1 MRFAF
6 LEAFIQ
12 DWGFLG
18 VFLGIIATGLGF
30 PMPEELP
37 VVIGG
42 GLAGHQSGDRVFMIL
57 MLITCIVGVIVGD
70 SFLYLIGRI
79 WGTRLVETRFFRE
92 RVLPPERLATI
103 TDNFHKYG
111 VKILLFARLTPGIR
125 APIFLT
131 AGISRMSMAKF
142 LIADGLYAIPGVS
155 LLFFLG
161 YFFTE
166 RMIAIIEAKAEL
178 VKAIIILVILG
189 SLAAYLVYRF
199 LRKPVVMG
207 NPRDVP
213 TIMEPVAYGTDQVT
227 KQILHPENHDL
238 GSERPTA
245 PVQTTPP
252 A

>member
-1 MRFAF
+1 V
-6 LEAFIQ
+6 EAFIQ
-12 DWGFLG
+12 DWGYLG
-18 VFLGIIATGLGF
+18 VFLGILATGLGF

-42 GLAGHQSGDRVFMIL
+42 GLAGHQSDDRVFMIL
-57 MLITCIVGVIVGD
+57 MLVTCIVGVIIGD

-79 WGTRLVETRFFRE
+79 WGTRLVETRVFRE
-92 RVLPPERLATI
+92 RILPPERLATI

-131 AGISRMSMAKF
+131 AGISRMSMARF

-166 RMIAIIEAKAEL
+166 RMIAIIEAKAEM

-189 SLAAYLVYRF
+189 GVSLYLVYRVI
-199 LRKPVVMG
+199 RKPVVMG
-207 NPRDVP
+207 NPKDMP
-213 TIMEPVAYGTDQVT
+213 TIMEPVAYGTDKVT
-227 KQILHPENHDL
+227 QPILHPEQDL
-238 GSERPTA
+238 GADQQTA
-245 PVQTTPP
+245 PAQISPP